1 MCACLLF
8 YVATYATSLNF
19 TLQPVACG
27 YYEHN
32 NCLLSCWMLLSNLQS
47 LNLNNTKLE
56 WVEVIMGVA
65 LGCYG

>member
-1 MCACLLF
+1 MSACLLF
-8 YVATYATSLNF
+8 YVATCHIFKVYTATCCMW
-19 TLQPVACG
+19 VVRI
-27 YYEHN
+27 N